1 MTKYYILYR
10 YCLVQVNALQY
21 GQIHLRNHA
30 LYLQPH
36 TSNATPIFFPSPHS
50 IIMPFYPHFFPFL
63 SPFLTPTYPPP
74 PSPLSP
80 FLLLYTLLLSPP
92 PYLPPILSLYP
103 LLTLPLSLPLSSPL
117 PPTHNLPAEDLHL
130 GGITPKPLRLNKR
143 ANIRAKFTQYTFR
156 YKILRILWSIIY
168 GWGLSRY

>member
-74 PSPLSP
+74 FSTLSLSPPLHSLALTSSLSPPHPIPLPSLDPSPLSP
-80 FLLLYTLLLSPP
+80 LILSPP
-92 PYLPPILSLYP
+92 PNTQPSGGGPSPRRHNPKASETEQESKHPGKIYPIYFP
-103 LLTLPLSLPLSSPL
+103 
-117 PPTHNLPAEDLHL
+117 
-130 GGITPKPLRLNKR
+130 I
-143 ANIRAKFTQYTFR
+143 
-156 YKILRILWSIIY
+156 
-168 GWGLSRY
+168 